1 MNRRYY
7 RTNLDNW
14 MIMKGVSNSQMA
26 RACGV
31 DEKTVRRW
39 RADETSPK
47 LEQVKKIL
55 TILGAKFDDLFGES
69 QK

>member
-14 MIMKGVSNSQMA
+14 MIIKGVSNSQIA

-39 RADETSPK
+39 RADETSPSIK
-47 LEQVKKIL
+47 QICKIL
-55 TILGAKFDDLFGES
+55 TILEATFEELFMIR
-69 QK
+69 